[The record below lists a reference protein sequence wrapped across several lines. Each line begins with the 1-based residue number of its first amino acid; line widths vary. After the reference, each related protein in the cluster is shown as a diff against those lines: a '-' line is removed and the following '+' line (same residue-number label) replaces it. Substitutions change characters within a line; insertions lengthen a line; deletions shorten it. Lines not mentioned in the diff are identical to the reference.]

1 MLELQPYQGLFLGTT
16 KKQDG
21 ASVERHL
28 GSIDAMWRLSN
39 TCIPPWLQ
47 NTDVLMM
54 CHLRQCQWR
63 GASLVELSEKGPK
76 IRPLFQTASWWSN
89 GTRLKIVI
97 APQQIHNIFLNPH
110 FLVLW
115 KLHHYLARLSTRRD
129 VYVCAICRRV
139 RAQLAK

>member
-28 GSIDAMWRLSN
+28 GSIHAN
-39 TCIPPWLQ
+39 VAVEQ
-47 NTDVLMM
+47 HTDVLMM

-76 IRPLFQTASWWSN
+76 IRPLFQTAS
-89 GTRLKIVI
+89 
-97 APQQIHNIFLNPH
+97 
-110 FLVLW
+110 
-115 KLHHYLARLSTRRD
+115 
-129 VYVCAICRRV
+129 
-139 RAQLAK
+139 